1 MIPAANGAI
10 TLCFGLLFIAVRM
23 PILRLFSSDPEIL
36 GLAGEFVVIMLLSQW
51 MYAVFN
57 GISCIING
65 TGRVKYTTV
74 INLLML
80 WAVRVP
86 AAYLLAT
93 YAGGKAIPFSF
104 PISFA
109 FGMLAMIG
117 YYLFC
122 DSWKKLMNS
131 AGQTSLHVCSV

>member
-1 MIPAANGAI
+1 MFTDEAPVLDFAQG
-10 TLCFGLLFIAVRM
+10 
-23 PILRLFSSDPEIL
+23 
-36 GLAGEFVVIMLLSQW
+36 FVCVMLLSQW